1 MLGQVAQ
8 KQVAREQGD
17 SENRAMAKQTTLKSI
32 STINQP
38 GFRSRGHQEKGM
50 NMFRRSLALLALA
63 VFVSAAAATE
73 AVACSGR
80 ASTCAPPAQVQIW
93 GLSPS
98 YGVNQGPVYSGPG
111 YYTSP
116 TYEGET
122 STIDYPY
129 VGNSDYRPYG
139 DYRRYDRPDAEHMPH
154 RRPYPFWQGTLPER
168 PRHLGMIH
176 RHDVG
181 DSYRRSGPRAITM
194 SRAGHLRRD
203 LRDPRFQ

>member
-17 SENRAMAKQTTLKSI
+17 SENRATAKQTTLKSI
-32 STINQP
+32 STINQR
-38 GFRSRGHQEKGM
+38 GFPSRGHQEKGM

-73 AVACSGR
+73 AMACSGR

-129 VGNSDYRPYG
+129 VGNSDYRPYA
-139 DYRRYDRPDAEHMPH
+139 DYRRYDRPDAEPMRH
-154 RRPYPFWQGTLPER
+154 RRPYPYWQGTLPER
-168 PRHLGMIH
+168 LRHLGMIY